1 MADVSAG
8 VREEG
13 ARRGAVAGGSR
24 RVSSHEVTLVRPVAA
39 PSEPFVPDPQQQ
51 AALSRPTGSGPLVVL
66 GAPGTGKTQV
76 LVELV
81 AARVAGG
88 VAADQVMVWAPS
100 RTAAAALRDD
110 VSTRLLGR
118 GGRSVREPL
127 ARTAHSYAYGLLR
140 RARVLAGD
148 LPPRLIS
155 GPEQDRVLAEL
166 LAGHEAGEVPGPDW
180 PSSVPPPT
188 RELAAFRGELRDL
201 LMRSVERGV
210 TPEHLADLGRRSSRP
225 DWLAAA
231 EVYGEYLDV
240 TALATPGA
248 YDPAAIVE
256 AAVDLLERDDELLAE
271 QRRRWRLVAVDDAH
285 ELTSSTARLLA
296 VLTSGGGDLVLVG
309 DPDCT
314 TQGFRGARP
323 QLLAQAASRLQS
335 ATGAAAETVV
345 LRRVHRHG
353 PLLRS
358 VAARV
363 AERIASAGV
372 VAHRAALAAV
382 RHVEDVVVP
391 DVVVPDDGHVEV
403 QVLASAGQEAAFV
416 AQALR
421 RAHLADGVPWRQM
434 AVVVRSTRAT
444 QALRRSLG
452 AVGIPVAVPA
462 AEVPVRDEP
471 AVEPL
476 RLALRCA
483 LDPGELTPEAAVTL
497 LAGPVGG
504 ADALAVRRLRQ
515 QLRAAELAEGGERGS
530 DELLVELVGH
540 PGNVLLLDEAHA
552 GPPRRVAVLLDAG
565 RAALVE
571 PGASAETVLW
581 QLWQATGLAEP
592 WRRTALAGGTA
603 GARADRDLD
612 AVVALFVAAARF
624 VDRLPHAGPA
634 AFLDYLDGQDLPSDT
649 LAERAP
655 SVEAVA
661 LVTAAGAA
669 GRQWD
674 IVAVTGVQEGA
685 WPDLRLRSSLLGAA
699 QLADLV
705 DGREAPTSAQR
716 RAVLDEELRLFHVAV
731 SRARRRLLVT
741 AVRNDDVQPSSFLD
755 LVDDPPGETDLRALA
770 AVPRGMTLPAL
781 VAELRA
787 QLLTPATTA
796 AEQARHRAAAH
807 QLARLAAAEVP
818 GADPQD
824 WYGLAA
830 LSSQAPL
837 RGDDEVVVVS
847 PSKVESFGRC
857 AMRWLLESSGG
868 QAAVTTNRALGTL
881 VHDLARDVPDGDETR
896 LKELLAQRFPE
907 LGLGEGWVADVDRRR
922 AERMVAKLSE
932 YVRAAAGQGRQLVA
946 VEQPVQVQLGRALV
960 KGTVDRLEQDGEGRL
975 HVVDLKTGKS
985 APAKADL
992 DRHPQLGVYQL
1003 AVDAGGFDDLAPG
1016 AGSGGARL
1024 VHLGTDTKSLG
1035 VQAQRPLGD
1044 DDEPTWAADLVAATA
1059 DGMAASTFPASVNAM
1074 CRFCDVARCCPLQPH
1089 GRQVGE

>member
-1 MADVSAG
+1 M
-8 VREEG
+8 
-13 ARRGAVAGGSR
+13 
-24 RVSSHEVTLVRPVAA
+24 TLVRPVAVA
-39 PSEPFVPDPQQQ
+39 AEPFVPDPQQA
-51 AALSRPTGSGPLVVL
+51 AALARPTGSGPLVVL
-66 GAPGTGKTQV
+66 GAPGSGKTRL

-81 AARVAGG
+81 AARVAAG
-88 VAADQVMVWAPS
+88 VPADQVMVWGSS
-100 RTAAAALRDD
+100 RTAAATLRDE
-110 VSTRLLGR
+110 VSTRLLGQ

-140 RARVLAGD
+140 RSRVLAGD

-166 LAGHEAGEVPGPDW
+166 LAGHEAGDVVGPDW
-180 PSSVPPPT
+180 PSSVPTPT

-210 TPEHLADLGRRSSRP
+210 TPEQLHDLGRRNDRP
-225 DWLAAA
+225 DWLSAAA
-231 EVYGEYLDV
+231 LYGEYLDV

-256 AAVDLLERDDELLAE
+256 AAVDLLGRDDALLAE

-309 DPDCT
+309 DPDST

-323 QLLAQAASRLQS
+323 QLVAQAASRLQS

-345 LRRVHRHG
+345 LQRVHRHG
-353 PLLRS
+353 PRLRS
-358 VAARV
+358 VVARV
-363 AERIASAGV
+363 AERIASAGA
-372 VAHRAALAAV
+372 VAHRAALPASSFVGPAV
-382 RHVEDVVVP
+382 E
-391 DVVVPDDGHVEV
+391 VPDDGQVEV

-421 RAHLADGVPWRQM
+421 RAHLAEGVPWRQM

-483 LDPGELTPEAAVTL
+483 LDPAELSPEAAVTL
-497 LAGPVGG
+497 LTGPAGG

-515 QLRAAELAEGGERGS
+515 QLRAAELEAGGERGS
-530 DELLVELVGH
+530 DELLVELLEH
-540 PGNVLLLDEAHA
+540 PGNVLLLDDAHA
-552 GPPRRVAVLLDAG
+552 GPPRRVAGLLDAG
-565 RAALVE
+565 RRALVE

-655 SVEAVA
+655 STDAVA

-674 IVAVTGVQEGA
+674 VVAVTGVQEGS
-685 WPDLRLRSSLLGAA
+685 WPDLRLRSSLLGAQ

-705 DGREAPTSAQR
+705 DGRQAPTSAQR

-755 LVDDPPGETDLRALA
+755 LVDDPPAGDDELRALA
-770 AVPRGMTLPAL
+770 AVPRSMTLPAL

-796 AEQARHRAAAH
+796 AGVARHRAAAR

-824 WYGLAA
+824 WYGLAE
-830 LSSQAPL
+830 LSSEAPL
-837 RGDDEVVVVS
+837 RSDDEVVVVS

-868 QAAVTTNRALGTL
+868 QAALTTNRALGTL
-881 VHDLARDVPDGDETR
+881 VHDLAREVPDGDLTR
-896 LKELLAQRFPE
+896 LTELLAQRFPE
-907 LGLGEGWVADVDRRR
+907 LGLGQGWVADVDRRR
-922 AERMVAKLSE
+922 AERMVGKLAE
-932 YVRAAAGQGRQLVA
+932 YVREAARQGRRLVA

-960 KGTVDRLEQDGEGRL
+960 KGTVDRLEQDDQGRL
-975 HVVDLKTGKS
+975 HVIDLKTGKS
-985 APAKADL
+985 APAKAEL

-1003 AVDAGGFDDLAPG
+1003 AVEAGGFDELAPG
-1016 AGSGGARL
+1016 AGAGGARL
-1024 VHLGTDTKSLG
+1024 VQLGTDTKGLG
-1035 VQAQRPLGD
+1035 VQQQRALSE
-1044 DDEPTWAADLVAATA
+1044 DDEPGWAADLVATTA
-1059 DGMAASTFPASVNAM
+1059 DGMAGATFAASVNPM

-1089 GRQVGE
+1089 GRQVSE